1 MTKSIIQLATAV
13 LLLGPVALSAQ
24 VTIGGTT
31 PDASAVVDMQSTEKG
46 FLWPKLSTSERNA
59 MISPATG
66 LIIFNANTLCIE
78 INQGTPSVPQ
88 WERVKCRTGIISSL
102 NCAGASVTG
111 LTIEIPYTGGNGGVF
126 DSQSAASTG
135 ITGLSATLT
144 AGNYANGSGSLS
156 WAISGVPS
164 GPGTANFSL
173 SSGGLSCSVP
183 FTVVAGTI
191 IALNCSGATVT
202 GTLNSFLPASGVSAS
217 VPYTGGNGGFHGGQT
232 VTSTGVTGLTATL
245 SAGGLN
251 DGAGTLTYTVT
262 GTPSSDGTAIFALN
276 IGGQTC
282 TLNMTVSGPVC
293 RAKVNDT
300 VYRNFMCYNLG
311 AASTSVD
318 PFTPGWENNGGYWQW
333 GRLAQAAEG
342 PTATDPKDG
351 AVSGWNTTGAAN
363 GSWADGSKTANDP
376 CPVGYR
382 VPTRAQW
389 VGAMANNIITNVG
402 TFSYSATNYGAGKKI
417 GNQLMLPAAGFRNYV
432 NSTLGYRG
440 YGGHYWSSAENFGDY
455 AWFLYFE
462 SSVANT
468 LSSSRTS
475 GLSVRCIEDTPG
487 SVGAINCSGAT
498 VTGTLNSGQAASGV
512 SVSVPYTGGVAGPH
526 SGQTVTST
534 GVTGLTA
541 TLSAG
546 GFDSGAGSLS
556 YSITGTP
563 ASAGTASFALNIGG
577 QTCALNVSVAYV
589 CRAKVTATDY
599 KDFMCHNLG
608 AANFSADPF
617 TLTWEINGGYWQW
630 GRSAQAAEGP
640 TATDPKGGAISGW
653 NTTDAANGSWA
664 DGSKTGN
671 DPCPAGYRVPTKEQ
685 WVGVIANNT
694 KSDIGTFNNSD
705 TNYGAGVKFGNQLM
719 LPAAGY
725 RIFNDGAVSTRGYLG
740 AYWSST
746 EYDTYAG
753 FRMGFTSGINANMA
767 NYNRTFGLSV
777 RCIAE

>member
-78 INQGTPSVPQ
+78 INQGTPSVPR

-135 ITGLSATLT
+135 ITGLSATLS
-144 AGNYANGSGSLS
+144 AGNYANGGGSLS

-191 IALNCSGATVT
+191 FALNCSGATVT

-318 PFTPGWENNGGYWQW
+318 PFTPSWEINGGYWQW

-342 PTATDPKDG
+342 PTATNPKDG
-351 AVSGWNTTGAAN
+351 AVSGWNT
-363 GSWADGSKTANDP
+363 
-376 CPVGYR
+376 
-382 VPTRAQW
+382 
-389 VGAMANNIITNVG
+389 I
-402 TFSYSATNYGAGKKI
+402 
-417 GNQLMLPAAGFRNYV
+417 
-432 NSTLGYRG
+432 
-440 YGGHYWSSAENFGDY
+440 
-455 AWFLYFE
+455 
-462 SSVANT
+462 
-468 LSSSRTS
+468 
-475 GLSVRCIEDTPG
+475 
-487 SVGAINCSGAT
+487 
-498 VTGTLNSGQAASGV
+498 
-512 SVSVPYTGGVAGPH
+512 
-526 SGQTVTST
+526 
-534 GVTGLTA
+534 
-541 TLSAG
+541 
-546 GFDSGAGSLS
+546 
-556 YSITGTP
+556 
-563 ASAGTASFALNIGG
+563 
-577 QTCALNVSVAYV
+577 
-589 CRAKVTATDY
+589 
-599 KDFMCHNLG
+599 
-608 AANFSADPF
+608 
-617 TLTWEINGGYWQW
+617 
-630 GRSAQAAEGP
+630 
-640 TATDPKGGAISGW
+640 
-653 NTTDAANGSWA
+653 DAPDGSWA

-671 DPCPAGYRVPTKEQ
+671 DPCPAGYRIPTNAQ
-685 WVGVIANNT
+685 WAGVLENNT
-694 KSDIGTFNNSD
+694 KTKVGSFVTSVTSA
-705 TNYGAGVKFGNQLM
+705 TNYGVGEKFGDQLM
-719 LPAAGY
+719 LPAAGS
-725 RIFNDGAVSTRGYLG
+725 RLNGSGALLGRGNAG
-740 AYWSST
+740 VYWSST
-746 EYDTYAG
+746 ELEMNEAFMLFFDSLYTVSNPSTRTYG
-753 FRMGFTSGINANMA
+753 Q
-767 NYNRTFGLSV
+767 SV